1 MSQISTTAPT
11 KSPTTSIEDTSDY
24 SISSNIYIFFYSLI
38 VLIWVISGLFGFI
51 VSIICLFY
59 ESSPGEKIL
68 GLVLGI
74 FTGPFYWLYY
84 ILNVNYCNNKVIP
97 NY

>member
-1 MSQISTTAPT
+1 MSAISTTAPT
-11 KSPTTSIEDTSDY
+11 KTKEDTSDY
-24 SISSNIYIFFYSLI
+24 SISSNIYMFFIALF
-38 VLIWVISGLFGFI
+38 VLIWVVSGLIGFI
-51 VSIICLFY
+51 VSIVCIFY

-68 GLVLGI
+68 GIVLSI

-84 ILNVNYCNNKVIP
+84 ILNVNYCNKVIL

>member
-11 KSPTTSIEDTSDY
+11 KSPTKSKDDTSDY
-24 SISSNIYIFFYSLI
+24 SISNNIYIFFISLI
-38 VLIWVISGLFGFI
+38 VLIWVVSGLFGFI
-51 VSIICLFY
+51 ASIVCLFY

-68 GLVLGI
+68 GVVLSI

-84 ILNVNYCNNKVIP
+84 ILNTNYCNKVIS

>member
-1 MSQISTTAPT
+1 MSAISTTAPT
-11 KSPTTSIEDTSDY
+11 KSPTVSKEDTSDY
-24 SISSNIYIFFYSLI
+24 SISSNIYMFFIALF
-38 VLIWVISGLFGFI
+38 VLIWVVSGLIGFI
-51 VSIICLFY
+51 VSIVCIFY

-68 GLVLGI
+68 GVVLGI

-84 ILNVNYCNNKVIP
+84 ILNTNYCNKVIP

>member
-1 MSQISTTAPT
+1 MSEISTTAPT
-11 KSPTTSIEDTSDY
+11 KSPTVSIEDTSDY

-51 VSIICLFY
+51 FSIVCLFY
-59 ESSPGEKIL
+59 ESSPAEKIL

-84 ILNVNYCNNKVIP
+84 ILNTNYCNKVIP